1 MFCSIMKK
9 NWPPI
14 KRTINHGNEVFL
26 VDARMNG
33 KGERRFFA
41 TRLEAKL
48 FADQQRDQRMSGG
61 SSGVF
66 SDELASHG
74 KNVQWAIEFA
84 LEHLRAT
91 KRSASLKSAI
101 AQLLAFKERE
111 VGATRLSDIRN
122 RLSKLAEFVG
132 DKTVAEITPD
142 DLNGFLKT
150 IPHPATRNDYRKEIV
165 QLWGFAGEKPRQ
177 WTSLS
182 ITRRNVP
189 AAKEPSKARV
199 ILAVEQAA
207 RLMEASTDPDICALN
222 AMVLFGGL
230 RREEVE
236 KLDWKAV
243 DFRTGHINV
252 SEEVSKVRSERF
264 APMTDNLRDWLLP
277 IAKKSGPIVSRNLM
291 RPLREVWKAAKLY
304 PWPQDAHRHSFISY
318 RRQLV
323 GDWQTA
329 LDAGTSEAIIK
340 KHYKRPVLKEDA
352 ERYFGIRPAAASTG
366 KVVALAR
373 R

>member
-1 MFCSIMKK
+1 MKK

-14 KRTINHGNEVFL
+14 KKAINHGKEVL
-26 VDARMNG
+26 VVDARIGG
-33 KGERRFFA
+33 KGERRYFQ
-41 TRLEAKL
+41 TKLEAKN
-48 FADQQRDQRMSGG
+48 FAEQQREQRIHGG

-66 SDELASHG
+66 NDELASYG
-74 KNVQWAIEFA
+74 KNVQWAIDFA
-84 LEHLRAT
+84 LEHLRTT
-91 KRSASLKSAI
+91 KRSAPLANAI
-101 AQLLAFKERE
+101 RDLLAFKRKE
-111 VGATRLSDIRN
+111 VGDTRLSDIRN
-122 RLSKLAEFVG
+122 RLGRLADYLG
-132 DKTVAEITPD
+132 DKTLAEIGPD
-142 DLNGFLKT
+142 ELNAFLRT

-165 QLWGFAGEKPRQ
+165 QLWGFSGEKPRE
-177 WTSLS
+177 WTKLV
-182 ITRRNVP
+182 ITKRNVP
-189 AAKEPSKARV
+189 AAKEPSKART
-199 ILAVEQAA
+199 ILTVEQTA
-207 RLMEASTDPDICALN
+207 RLMEASVDRDICALN

-264 APMTDNLRDWLLP
+264 APMPDNLRDWLLP

-291 RPLREVWKAAKLY
+291 RPLREVWQAAKIY

-352 ERYFGIRPAAASTG
+352 ERYFSIRPATAAAG
-366 KVVALAR
+366 KVVAIR
-373 R
+373 S